1 MENLATCSKFHGYP
15 QDNGHTFLT
24 EFESFSTLHGLSEF
38 NLTDKRMLAAFHL
51 HLKGPALTW
60 YNSLSDESKSDWK
73 SVRILFKEKYVNF
86 CGHGANALM
95 HSEIFQNLSL
105 SSGQSVE
112 DFYCLIYEKGKL
124 LAKPEHEM
132 LSKFISGLPEQ
143 MSFFVRAGMPQDMQ
157 NALASAKM
165 AEAYGYR
172 KHDES
177 VNAAGLFKNKFHDNR
192 RTAAGQNTEVRD
204 LQQQIQELRELVK
217 TQKEM
222 KSDKSFP
229 EATTAAS
236 SEISEMKDQI
246 QTLTSLLSSMNVQ
259 NKPQATNNRQ
269 NTPYRNYNY
278 PANDRQVNNDRNNF
292 SGPCFKCQGRGHR
305 QRECYWNGMGQS
317 SSTAKCQLCQQEGHT
332 ANFCAQFDSGNRQNP
347 GDRHGR
353 PG

>member
-1 MENLATCSKFHGYP
+1 
-15 QDNGHTFLT
+15 
-24 EFESFSTLHGLSEF
+24 
-38 NLTDKRMLAAFHL
+38 
-51 HLKGPALTW
+51 
-60 YNSLSDESKSDWK
+60 
-73 SVRILFKEKYVNF
+73 
-86 CGHGANALM
+86 
-95 HSEIFQNLSL
+95 
-105 SSGQSVE
+105 
-112 DFYCLIYEKGKL
+112 
-124 LAKPEHEM
+124 
-132 LSKFISGLPEQ
+132 
-143 MSFFVRAGMPQDMQ
+143 
-157 NALASAKM
+157 
-165 AEAYGYR
+165 
-172 KHDES
+172 
-177 VNAAGLFKNKFHDNR
+177 
-192 RTAAGQNTEVRD
+192 
-204 LQQQIQELRELVK
+204 
-217 TQKEM
+217 M

-347 GDRHGR
+347 GDRHCR